1 MTDILSNNLVRGAL
15 AVLVLGA
22 VVYGFQSVTAT
33 TTVASAAASCCPATT
48 ENVAA
53 TTGTVTE
60 APAIVI
66 EPVENTTG
74 ETNST
79 TSD

>member
-1 MTDILSNNLVRGAL
+1 MTDILSNNIVRAAL

-22 VVYGFQSVTAT
+22 VVYGFQSATAT
-33 TTVASAAASCCPATT
+33 TTVASTAASCCPATT
-48 ENVAA
+48 ENVVA
-53 TTGTVTE
+53 TMGTVTE
-60 APAIVI
+60 APATVI
-66 EPVENTTG
+66 EPTEDTTG